1 MTTFAFTRRT
11 VLGGLAAA
19 TFTAGLALGT
29 AGPVL
34 AQDGPLKVGM
44 MVTLSGP
51 PAALGNQARDGF
63 QLALEQMG
71 GKLGGREAELIV
83 EDDELKPDVAQLKA
97 RKLIEQD
104 KADFVVGTI
113 FSNMLQAI
121 YKPVVGSETFLI
133 SPNAGPSTFAG
144 KNCNPYFFV
153 TSYQN
158 DQNAEVL
165 GEYANEKGYKR
176 VFVLAPNY
184 QAGRDQA
191 GGFQKNFKGEVV
203 KEVFTPL
210 GAQDFSAELAQIA
223 DAKPDALFTFMP
235 GGMGVRLIKQFRA
248 AGLADS
254 VDVLSTFTTD
264 ETTLPGQKDAALDF
278 YSAGAW
284 APDLDNEA
292 NKAFVKAFEEKY
304 GYVPGSYAAQAYDTA
319 LLIDSAVKAV
329 GGDMSD
335 KDAVRAALEKADFPS
350 VRGKFAFGPNH
361 YPRQDFYLT
370 KVVKREDGKFA
381 TSIDRE
387 VRKDFGDSYAA
398 ECKM

>member
-1 MTTFAFTRRT
+1 MTAFALTRR
-11 VLGGLAAA
+11 A
-19 TFTAGLALGT
+19 FTAGIVATAALALSVGT
-29 AGPVL
+29 AL
-34 AQDGPLKVGM
+34 AQDAPLKVGM
-44 MVTLSGP
+44 IATLSGP

-63 QLALEQMG
+63 LLALEQMD
-71 GKLGGREAELIV
+71 GKLGGRTVDLTV

-97 RKLIEQD
+97 RGLVENG
-104 KADFVVGTI
+104 ADFVVGTI

-121 YKPVVGSETFLI
+121 YKPITGSETFLI

-144 KNCNPYFFV
+144 KNCSPYFFV

-191 GGFQKNFKGEVV
+191 QGFKKNFKGEIAG
-203 KEVFTPL
+203 EVFTTL
-210 GAQDFSAELAQIA
+210 GAQDFSAELARIA

-254 VDVLSTFTTD
+254 IDVLSTFTTD
-264 ETTLPGQKDAALDF
+264 ETTLPGQQDAALDF

-292 NKAFVKAFEEKY
+292 NKKFVSAFEEKY
-304 GYVPGSYAAQAYDTA
+304 GYVPGSYAAHAYDTA

-329 GGDMSD
+329 GGDVSD
-335 KDAVRAALEKADFPS
+335 KDAVREALRKADFPS
-350 VRGKFAFGPNH
+350 VRGKFSFGPNH
-361 YPRQDFYLT
+361 YPVQDFYLT
-370 KVVKREDGKFA
+370 KVVKRDDGKYA
-381 TSIDRE
+381 TAIDRA
-387 VRKDFGDSYAA
+387 VQPDYADGYAA

>member
-1 MTTFAFTRRT
+1 MTAFALTRR
-11 VLGGLAAA
+11 A
-19 TFTAGLALGT
+19 FTAGIVATAALALSAGT
-29 AGPVL
+29 AL
-34 AQDGPLKVGM
+34 AQDAPLKVGM
-44 MVTLSGP
+44 IATLSGP

-63 QLALEQMG
+63 LLALEQMD
-71 GKLGGREAELIV
+71 GKLGGRTVDLTV

-97 RKLIEQD
+97 RGLVENG
-104 KADFVVGTI
+104 ADFVVGTI

-121 YKPVVGSETFLI
+121 YKPITGSETFLI

-144 KNCNPYFFV
+144 KNCSPYFFV

-191 GGFQKNFKGEVV
+191 QGFKKNFKGEIAG
-203 KEVFTPL
+203 EVFTTL
-210 GAQDFSAELAQIA
+210 GTQDFSAELARIA

-254 VDVLSTFTTD
+254 IDVLSTFTTD
-264 ETTLPGQKDAALDF
+264 ETTLPGQQDAALDF

-292 NKAFVKAFEEKY
+292 NKKFVSAFEEKY
-304 GYVPGSYAAQAYDTA
+304 GYVPGSYAAHAYDTA

-329 GGDMSD
+329 GGDVSD
-335 KDAVRAALEKADFPS
+335 KDAVREALRKADFPS
-350 VRGKFAFGPNH
+350 VRGKFSFGPNH
-361 YPRQDFYLT
+361 YPVQDFYLT
-370 KVVKREDGKFA
+370 KVVKRDDGKYA
-381 TSIDRE
+381 TAIDRA
-387 VRKDFGDSYAA
+387 VQPDYADGYAA